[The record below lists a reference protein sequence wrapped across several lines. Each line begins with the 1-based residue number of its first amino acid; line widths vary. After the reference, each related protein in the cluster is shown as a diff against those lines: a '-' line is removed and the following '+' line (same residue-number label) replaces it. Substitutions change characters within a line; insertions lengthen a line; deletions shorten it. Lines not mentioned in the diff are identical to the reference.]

1 MPDQSSRRRR
11 FQFRLRTLLIVVTLL
26 AGLCGWAADHAR
38 MIHELDDMKRR
49 LDTTEHLTL
58 MFLRGGFTG
67 YDTGV
72 LEFRPN
78 TRPEVIEEAR
88 RLLPKMTIKV
98 STAK

>member
-1 MPDQSSRRRR
+1 MADQPSPRRR
-11 FQFRLRTLLIVVTLL
+11 FQFRLRTLFAVVALIAL
-26 AGLCGWAADHAR
+26 ACGWAADHAR

-49 LDTTEHLTL
+49 EDTTEQLTL

-72 LEFRPN
+72 LEFRRN

-88 RLLPKMTIKV
+88 RLLPKMIIKV